1 MPASSTALASA
12 IPVKHLRA
20 TAETVHFGFHDG
32 SLAPVLEIDDGDTI
46 TVNTVSADPDHDVPA
61 EWLPQN
67 LRDIFARAQRGPGPH
82 ILTGPIA
89 VRGAREG
96 DVLQVD
102 ILDIRLTQPYGYN
115 IVSPLKGMF
124 GSEQPLHKT
133 TIIPIDLDTGMAEVV
148 AGLRLPTRPFFGQLS
163 VAPPRAWGRL
173 DSRPPHKFGGN
184 MDNRELIPGTRLFLP
199 VWVDGALFSAGDGHA
214 AQGDGE
220 VNQTAIETSLD
231 GRFRLSVRRDIAIEM
246 PFAVTRDH
254 LMTMAF
260 HEDLDDAARLA
271 MRDMIHLLE
280 RHYRMSFH
288 DAYRLCSIAADLRVT
303 QFVNGNRGIHVLLP
317 FAPLAVFNPRPAFL
331 DGHGDAKSGPPGQ
344 IT

>member
-1 MPASSTALASA
+1 MRQAMTAAASVSPAKRLT
-12 IPVKHLRA
+12 A

-32 SLAPVLEIDDGDTI
+32 SLKPVLEIGDGDEVFI
-46 TVNTVSADPDHDVPA
+46 TSVSAHPDDDVPS
-61 EWLPQN
+61 EWLPPN
-67 LRDIFARAQRGPGPH
+67 LHDIFARAQRGPGPH

-89 VRGAREG
+89 VRDARAGE
-96 DVLQVD
+96 VLQVD

-115 IVSPLKGMF
+115 VVSPLKGMF
-124 GSEQPLHKT
+124 GSEQPMQRT
-133 TIIPIDLDTGMAEVV
+133 TIIPIDLKTGLAEVV
-148 AGLRLPTRPFFGQLS
+148 PGLRLPTRPFFGQLS
-163 VAPPRAWGRL
+163 VAPPRDWGRL

-199 VWVDGALFSAGDGHA
+199 IWVDGALFSAGDGHA

-231 GRFRLSVRRDIAIEM
+231 GQFRLSVRRDIKIEM

-271 MRDMIHLLE
+271 MRDMIRLLE
-280 RHYRMSFH
+280 QHYRMAFH
-288 DAYRLCSIAADLRVT
+288 DAYRLCSVAAHLRVT

-317 FAPLAVFNPRPAFL
+317 YAPLAVLNPQPVFL
-331 DGHGDAKSGPPGQ
+331 DGHRAATSRPRDGDP
-344 IT
+344 